1 MTRRHQLL
9 LEVALL
15 VVITQA
21 QPWRWVC
28 AQIAIK
34 ALTVIC
40 INVGDSINDQMLK
53 KLEESVIEENGVV
66 VEEKKELIKG
76 NNEEERKSISE
87 EDGATIVAE
96 SS

>member
-1 MTRRHQLL
+1 M
-9 LEVALL
+9 EVALL

-28 AQIAIK
+28 AQIAII
-34 ALTVIC
+34 ALTAIC
-40 INVGDSINDQMLK
+40 INVGDSVNDQMLK

-76 NNEEERKSISE
+76 NNEEERKSITE